1 MKKVSIIIPA
11 YNEEHYLEGA
21 LESAEAQT
29 MLHEA
34 LEIIVVNNAS
44 TDDTAGV
51 CDNVFKRSS
60 IDSYIIEEPLLSPG
74 RAKNR
79 GAGHARGEVLLFLDA
94 DSRMD
99 PQLAQE
105 VYDWYTAGYLMGIV
119 RIRADSEERVATLYF
134 DFIHWGKRLVNITA
148 NMGFC
153 QRDLFFELGGFNTD
167 LKHAE
172 DLEFFTKAKKALN
185 EMGKP
190 WCIIEDAPISTSPR
204 RMERLPLK
212 LGYPLTFFEWA
223 FGGFLGFGRK
233 KYVPYR

>member
-1 MKKVSIIIPA
+1 MKKVSIVIPA
-11 YNEEHYLEGA
+11 YNEERYLAGA

-29 MLHEA
+29 MSHEE
-34 LEIIVVNNAS
+34 LEVIVVNNAS
-44 TDDTAGV
+44 TDDTA
-51 CDNVFKRSS
+51 CICCNALERSS

-79 GAGHARGEVLLFLDA
+79 GAADARGEVLLFLDA

-99 PQLAQE
+99 PRLAQD
-105 VYDWYTAGYLMGIV
+105 VYDCYTRGFLMGIV
-119 RIRADSEERVATLYF
+119 RIRADSEERMANLYF
-134 DFIHWGKRLVNITA
+134 DFIHWGKRLVKITA

-167 LKHAE
+167 LRHAE

-185 EMGKP
+185 ERGKP
-190 WCIIEDAPISTSPR
+190 WCIIEDSPISTSPR
-204 RMERLPLK
+204 RMDRLPLK